1 MSILAG
7 FANVGIIQVNDAMA
21 ISPEMNA

>member
-7 FANVGIIQVNDAMA
+7 FANVGIIQVDDAMA
-21 ISPEMNA
+21 ISTEMNA